1 MFFQR
6 YLDHHELQKC
16 ELCRDSWGVTSCY
29 FIVFPDQ
36 TPARCLLTNGCIGEC
51 LHYHIVLMVQVDHC
65 GKDWVW
71 VLTSM
76 IEVMGRRLSE
86 DVNSFAIQ
94 SNK

>member
-36 TPARCLLTNGCIGEC
+36 TPALLFTNKWLYRG
-51 LHYHIVLMVQVDHC
+51 M
-65 GKDWVW
+65 
-71 VLTSM
+71 LT
-76 IEVMGRRLSE
+76 LSH
-86 DVNSFAIQ
+86 SFDGSSRSLREGLGVGLDLDDRSDGQKAE
-94 SNK
+94 